1 MAFDKITDA
10 DLVDKGVIGL
20 PDVPNLNT
28 AEMQKKF
35 EEVCREVII
44 PKFNALI
51 DALVADTAAGT
62 LGSKTGLG
70 GAEVTIQQCLDA
82 AKTAILALQDAAH
95 SHNNK
100 TQLDTITSTLLANI
114 DSVILLL
121 SGITEVVD
129 TVTDSSA
136 LIPSCKAIVAYVSEL
151 GAGDML
157 KATYDAN
164 NDNVADVAMEELT
177 DFNGTPSDGQVPVYD
192 SDSNEWKP
200 QTPVTSIQQSSDVE
214 ITSIAD
220 NDILQFDDSDD
231 KFKNVQPSSA
241 LSLSS
246 NVPPKTATITKG
258 LTDVLETIGSGA
270 SQAYSAGD
278 IILCTDGYWYR
289 ASTDIAQNN
298 TLVLNGNVTKTN
310 QRALNTSLTQ
320 SLNGFEFRED
330 SQSGKG
336 QYSMDGGTTWQN
348 FSSGGL
354 VELIPQMTS
363 DTAPSGVCSFSY
375 TTSGISAY
383 QMFDRNAVA
392 PNGYFRQSGSWY
404 LRYQFPSAKEAKAFL
419 IIHGSTTR
427 AMSEFKIQ
435 GSNDGTTWTDLGTY
449 TGTGSGKYQFE
460 ELNTTGSYNYYQ
472 IVPISTYVS
481 GIEAHVFEWQL
492 FGSE

>member
-28 AEMQKKF
+28 AEMQEKF

-62 LGSKTGLG
+62 LGSKTGVG
-70 GAEVTIQQCLDA
+70 GAETNIQSCLDS
-82 AKTAILALQDAAH
+82 AKTAILALQDLAH
-95 SHNNK
+95 SHDNK

-121 SGITEVVD
+121 SGITDVVD
-129 TVTDSSA
+129 TVTDSAA
-136 LIPSCKAIVAYVSEL
+136 LIPSCKAIVAYVSAL

-177 DFNGTPSDGQVPVYD
+177 NWNGTPSDGQVPVYD
-192 SDSNEWKP
+192 ADDDEWKP
-200 QTPVTSIQQSSDVE
+200 QTPVTSVQGSSDVD

-220 NDILQFDDSDD
+220 GDMLQYDDNDD
-231 KFKNVQPSSA
+231 KFKNVQPSST

-246 NVPPKTATITKG
+246 NVPPKTSTVTKG

-278 IILCTDGYWYR
+278 IILCTDGYWYQ

-320 SLNGFEFRED
+320 SITASNAQKFKFDYD
-330 SQSGKG
+330 STSGKYG
-336 QYSMDGGTTWQN
+336 YVVSEGGADTFVP
-348 FSSGGL
+348 FSSGSQYDWASMS
-354 VELIPQMTS
+354 VVVRQT
-363 DTAPSGVCSFSY
+363 TA
-375 TTSGISAY
+375 
-383 QMFDRNAVA
+383 
-392 PNGYFRQSGSWY
+392 
-404 LRYQFPSAKEAKAFL
+404 
-419 IIHGSTTR
+419 
-427 AMSEFKIQ
+427 
-435 GSNDGTTWTDLGTY
+435 GTATY
-449 TGTGSGKYQFE
+449 TCTEDCAIVVYGYGGRFSLSTS
-460 ELNTTGSYNYYQ
+460 NATIISTTGSNWGSYASGVYIG
-472 IVPISTYVS
+472 IVECKAGDTVT
-481 GIEAHVFEWQL
+481 AL
-492 FGSE
+492 GSIGTGGTIGAYGFMKAPKI